1 MEHVKNS
8 SNLDRS
14 RDCWNFLHAA
24 RNYAGYFFYK
34 TWKLQGTFMGTFCW
48 VTMQLPL
55 FELRLKTFLLLSK
68 HNKTLE
74 NVLNLTTK
82 S

>member
-24 RNYAGYFFYK
+24 RNYAGYFFLQNMETSGNVHGIILLGYNAASTIRIK
-34 TWKLQGTFMGTFCW
+34 T
-48 VTMQLPL
+48 
-55 FELRLKTFLLLSK
+55 
-68 HNKTLE
+68 E
-74 NVLNLTTK
+74 NIST